1 MTDNTKQ
8 KHITTCESDKTAFLM
23 TAQGKRPLKTTF
35 LGCKW
40 MANKNMVWAQGI
52 LFHISSVDYLNINTK
67 SDKQQ
72 WKLI

>member
-8 KHITTCESDKTAFLM
+8 KHIMTCESDNTAFLM

-40 MANKNMVWAQGI
+40 PTKIWDGWTQDT
-52 LFHISSVDYLNINTK
+52 LFHISSVDYFNINTN

-72 WKLI
+72 WT